1 MWEKIVAF
9 FMSIIAFF
17 SSLFGFGGKDVN
29 TDYIYKNLSYGNH
42 ERQVL
47 DLRLPENSDG
57 EVGLVLM
64 IHGGAWIA
72 GDKES
77 YVAGIKTA
85 CDELGYAGATIN
97 YRYLGKDVTIH
108 DILNDIE
115 SALRVI
121 KEKGAAVGINI
132 NKVLLTGDSA
142 GGHLSMLYAYSRCD
156 TAPIKPVAVVSN
168 CGPTDFADEKF
179 YINNA
184 LGNEEAIADLFSLC
198 IGTDFSYTDRALY
211 KEKLKAVSPLY
222 YVNSNTVPTVI
233 NHGMKDSIV
242 PFSNAE
248 ALAAKLKECGVK
260 YDFNIF
266 PNSDHGLDSDS
277 ENKKIANDLLIS
289 YIKTYLGT
297 EPGAKW

>member
-17 SSLFGFGGKDVN
+17 SSLFGFGSVNEN
-29 TDYIYKNLSYGNH
+29 TDYVFKNLSYGKH

-47 DLRLPENSDG
+47 DLRLPEDSDG

-72 GDKES
+72 GDKEA
-77 YVAGIKTA
+77 YVGGIQTA

-97 YRYLGKDVTIH
+97 YRYLGKKVTIH
-108 DILNDIE
+108 DILDDIE

-121 KEKGAAVGINI
+121 KEKGAAVGIDI

-142 GGHLSMLYAYSRCD
+142 GGHLSLLYAYSRSD

-168 CGPTDFADEKF
+168 SGPTNLADENF

-184 LGNEEAIADLFSLC
+184 LGKEETIADLFSRC
-198 IGTDFSYTDRALY
+198 IGKDFSYAERALY
-211 KEKLKAVSPLY
+211 KEELKAVSPLY
-222 YVNSNTVPTVI
+222 YVNAQTVPTVI
-233 NHGMKDSIV
+233 NHGMKDSVV

-248 ALAAKLKECGVK
+248 ALAAKLEECGVK

-266 PNSDHGLDSDS
+266 PNSDHDLGSDS
-277 ENKKIANDLLIS
+277 ENKKIANDLLFS
-289 YIKTYLGT
+289 YIKTYLGV
-297 EPGAKW
+297 EPNAKW

>member
-9 FMSIIAFF
+9 FMSIVAFF
-17 SSLFGFGGKDVN
+17 SSLFGIGGTSAN
-29 TDYIYKNLSYGNH
+29 TDYVFKNLSYGSH

-47 DLRLPENSDG
+47 DLRIPENSDG

-72 GDKES
+72 GDKEGYS
-77 YVAGIKTA
+77 GGIKTA

-97 YRYLGKDVTIH
+97 YRYLGKDVTMN
-108 DILNDIE
+108 DILDDIE
-115 SALRVI
+115 SALKVI
-121 KEKGAAVGINI
+121 KEKGAAVGVDI

-142 GGHLSMLYAYSRCD
+142 GGHLSLLYAYSRSD

-168 CGPTDFADEKF
+168 SGPTDLADENF
-179 YINNA
+179 YINNS
-184 LGNEEAIADLFSLC
+184 LGSEETIADLFSLC
-198 IGTDFSYTDRALY
+198 IGKDFSYADRAVY
-211 KEKLKAVSPLY
+211 KEQLKAVSPLY
-222 YVNSNTVPTVI
+222 YVNADTVPTVI

-248 ALAAKLKECGVK
+248 ALAAKLKEYGVK
-260 YDFNIF
+260 YDFNAYL
-266 PNSDHGLDSDS
+266 NSDHDLGSDS
-277 ENKKIANDLLIS
+277 ENQKIANDLLFS
-289 YIKTYLGT
+289 YIKTYLGV